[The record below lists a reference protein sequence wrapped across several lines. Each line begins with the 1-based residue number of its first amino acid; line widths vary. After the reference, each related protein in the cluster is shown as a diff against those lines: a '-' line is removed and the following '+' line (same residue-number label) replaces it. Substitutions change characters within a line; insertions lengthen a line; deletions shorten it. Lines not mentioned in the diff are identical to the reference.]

1 MKIVHIAVNK
11 SALNSSNQIARILL
25 LKTTIPH
32 NDLVELSLSEL
43 KKKYPDIVTDTIEN
57 FIAQC
62 HLSTLKSE
70 YLKLYMLLGDPLV

>member
-1 MKIVHIAVNK
+1 MKIVHIAANK

-70 YLKLYMLLGDPLV
+70 YQKLYMLLGDPLV